1 VDPYPDPGPYQNV
14 TDPQHCGK
22 PNKKISFFPFQH
34 CSRLD
39 IKALGIKPAN
49 ANCAFSAG
57 EHYKDVRIKVFSLE
71 KVGALRIPL

>member
-1 VDPYPDPGPYQNV
+1 VDPYPDPDPHQNV
-14 TDPQHCGK
+14 TDPQRK
-22 PNKKISFFPFQH
+22 IKQKKFFSLAIQH
-34 CSRLD
+34 CSWLD
-39 IKALGIKPAN
+39 IKARGIKPAN